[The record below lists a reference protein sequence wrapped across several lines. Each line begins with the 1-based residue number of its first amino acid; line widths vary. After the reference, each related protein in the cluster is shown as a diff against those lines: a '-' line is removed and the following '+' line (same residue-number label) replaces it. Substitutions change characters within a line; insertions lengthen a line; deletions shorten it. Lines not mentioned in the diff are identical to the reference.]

1 MGDEDLCR
9 KIISCFEPAPI
20 QFQKNIGYLQILSC
34 GDEVL

>member
-9 KIISCFEPAPI
+9 KITFGPASI